1 MADVIDLTDDVELA
15 SQSLNTEPSKRRRM
29 DARTQD
35 EEAAEGAKRNK
46 EVKGAFGTITYLAPT
61 SGGVLDDSILGR
73 VDAIAQQCK

>member
-15 SQSLNTEPSKRRRM
+15 SQSLNTEPAKRRRL
-29 DARTQD
+29 DG
-35 EEAAEGAKRNK
+35 EEAAAGAKRNK